1 MALYKVVV
9 YWRWDGGGRQSADC
23 FWCVPWPDITDA
35 EFEQELEV
43 ARSTHV
49 LTHGSDAEFNFT
61 DPSLLVQMGF
71 PEAAKMLFELAHA
84 RLRSRFN
91 QLDMEVFD
99 SDVPVTREQIEAI
112 KLDRRYT

>member
-1 MALYKVVV
+1 
-9 YWRWDGGGRQSADC
+9 
-23 FWCVPWPDITDA
+23 
-35 EFEQELEV
+35 
-43 ARSTHV
+43 
-49 LTHGSDAEFNFT
+49 
-61 DPSLLVQMGF
+61 
-71 PEAAKMLFELAHA
+71 MLFELAHA